1 MLPALADTPR
11 EERSEE
17 KLKRSLCP
25 SQVHRHILSWKI
37 NRTEKYPAGSLSQ
50 GPTALPGASGW
61 QTTPR
66 PDDDS
71 RREDPAQC
79 LSLVPL
85 PPNTSRVAIFRQATM
100 TATQDAPARTRVH
113 NGWGEEDAGWV
124 TTWYRLVSS
133 RVGSLPASA
142 TVVPACGRS
151 TSPLVREPLSSCSAR
166 RRPGALG
173 DTEAGDR
180 GTCRNEKK
188 KKRVGEREEGKG
200 WGGGRERR

>member
-1 MLPALADTPR
+1 MADDTTTR
-11 EERSEE
+11 R
-17 KLKRSLCP
+17 R
-25 SQVHRHILSWKI
+25 Q
-37 NRTEKYPAGSLSQ
+37 
-50 GPTALPGASGW
+50 
-61 QTTPR
+61 QTGG
-66 PDDDS
+66 
-71 RREDPAQC
+71 PAQC

-188 KKRVGEREEGKG
+188 VGEREEGKG
-200 WGGGRERR
+200 WGGEREKVRRSSSSSSMAARQPAEEASPFRRTRAERGLHV